1 MLSANSLLSKGNP
14 KVAPNVRTELRDPM
28 YNPSTP
34 TIGDDN
40 TKFVKDARSLRMK
53 DRFYVDMALNSY
65 SKNGDGYTL
74 GQNNKGFKAFNDY
87 DSAIDPN
94 LLIRRD
100 PNSKQYYQPNDFYNG
115 SYDAYYSLPKSIKR
129 PNPTIG
135 GDLLSEIAA
144 LYQFKPASISTGF
157 LNNIA
162 SGAINT
168 PLNSASGSKSA
179 TDAGTSTTSVSIPE
193 PSPPP
198 RSLGVTSYVSRQDMT
213 TPTNTAPVMQTDT
226 PVRTPMRMNDVNTI
240 GTNPTEDPDII
251 KAKDEYDKMMKESR
265 LAADKGSRDR
275 DFDTVYKRYH
285 MDDKLDQYG
294 NPVIRTGTKIGL
306 SDMGKFKSYDI

>member
-14 KVAPNVRTELRDPM
+14 KVAPNVGIELRDPM

-34 TIGDDN
+34 KIGDDN

-53 DRFYVDMALNSY
+53 DRFYVDMTLNSY

-74 GQNNKGFKAFNDY
+74 GQNNKGFKAFIDY
-87 DSAIDPN
+87 DRAIDPN

-115 SYDAYYSLPKSIKR
+115 SYDSYYSLPKSIKR
-129 PNPTIG
+129 PVPTIG
-135 GDLLSEIAA
+135 GDLLSEISA
-144 LYQFKPASISTGF
+144 LYNFKPASISTGF

-179 TDAGTSTTSVSIPE
+179 TDAGTSTTSVSLPE

-198 RSLGVTSYVSRQDMT
+198 RSLGVTSYVSRQDIK
-213 TPTNTAPVMQTDT
+213 PLSNTAPVMETDT

-251 KAKDEYDKMMKESR
+251 NAKDEYDKIMKDSTLER
-265 LAADKGSRDR
+265 NRGRQDK
-275 DFDTVYKRYH
+275 DTVYKRYG
-285 MDDKLDQYG
+285 MDTKLDQYG

>member
-74 GQNNKGFKAFNDY
+74 GQNNKGFKAFTDY
-87 DSAIDPN
+87 DRAIDPN

-100 PNSKQYYQPNDFYNG
+100 PNSKEYYQPNDFYNG
-115 SYDAYYSLPKSIKR
+115 SYDSYYSLPKSIKR

-168 PLNSASGSKSA
+168 PITSKS
-179 TDAGTSTTSVSIPE
+179 TDMSTATTSLSIPV
-193 PSPPP
+193 PSPT
-198 RSLGVTSYVSRQDMT
+198 RSPGVTSYASRQDIK
-213 TPTNTAPVMQTDT
+213 PLSNTAPVMETDIPVQTPT
-226 PVRTPMRMNDVNTI
+226 RMNDVNTI

-251 KAKDEYDKMMKESR
+251 NAKDEYDKIMKDSLLER
-265 LAADKGSRDR
+265 NRGRQDK
-275 DFDTVYKRYH
+275 DTVYSRYG
-285 MDDKLDQYG
+285 MDTKLDQYG

>member
-1 MLSANSLLSKGNP
+1 MLSANSLLNKGNP

-53 DRFYVDMALNSY
+53 DRFYVDMTLNSY

-74 GQNNKGFKAFNDY
+74 GQNNKGFKAFLDY
-87 DSAIDPN
+87 DRAIDPN

-168 PLNSASGSKSA
+168 PVSSSA
-179 TDAGTSTTSVSIPE
+179 TNAVDAGTATTSLSIPV
-193 PSPPP
+193 PSPT
-198 RSLGVTSYVSRQDMT
+198 RSPGVTSYASRQDMA
-213 TPTNTAPVMQTDT
+213 TPTNTAPVMETDA
-226 PVRTPMRMNDVNTI
+226 PIRTPTRMNDINTI
-240 GTNPTEDPDII
+240 GTDPTEDPDII
-251 KAKDEYDKMMKESR
+251 NAKDEYDKMMKESR
-265 LAADKGSRDR
+265 LAADKGSKDR
-275 DFDTVYKRYH
+275 EFDTVYKRYH

-294 NPVIRTGTKIGL
+294 NPAIRTGTRIKL
-306 SDMGKFKSYDI
+306 SGDGNFKSYGI

>member
-40 TKFVKDARSLRMK
+40 TKFVKDARSLKMK

-74 GQNNKGFKAFNDY
+74 GQNNKGFKAFTDY
-87 DSAIDPN
+87 DRAIDPN

-115 SYDAYYSLPKSIKR
+115 SYDSYYSLPKSIKR

-168 PLNSASGSKSA
+168 PITSKS
-179 TDAGTSTTSVSIPE
+179 TDMSTATTSLSIPV
-193 PSPPP
+193 PSPT
-198 RSLGVTSYVSRQDMT
+198 RSPGVTSYASRQDIK
-213 TPTNTAPVMQTDT
+213 PLSNTAPVMETDIPVQTPT
-226 PVRTPMRMNDVNTI
+226 RMNDVNTI

-251 KAKDEYDKMMKESR
+251 NAKDEYDKIMKDSTLER
-265 LAADKGSRDR
+265 NRGRQDK
-275 DFDTVYKRYH
+275 DTVYKRYG
-285 MDDKLDQYG
+285 MDTKLDQYG

-306 SDMGKFKSYDI
+306 DDMGKFKSYGI

>member
-14 KVAPNVRTELRDPM
+14 KVAPNVGIELRDPM

-34 TIGDDN
+34 KIGDDN

-53 DRFYVDMALNSY
+53 DRFYVDMTLNSY

-74 GQNNKGFKAFNDY
+74 GQNNKGFKAFIDY
-87 DSAIDPN
+87 DRAIDPN

-115 SYDAYYSLPKSIKR
+115 SYDSYYSLPKSIKR
-129 PNPTIG
+129 PAPTIG
-135 GDLLSEIAA
+135 GDLLSEISA
-144 LYQFKPASISTGF
+144 LYNFKPASISTGF

-168 PLNSASGSKSA
+168 PI
-179 TDAGTSTTSVSIPE
+179 TSTTTDKNANDMSTATTSLSIPV
-193 PSPPP
+193 PSPT
-198 RSLGVTSYVSRQDMT
+198 RSPGVTSYASRQDIK
-213 TPTNTAPVMQTDT
+213 PLSNTAPVMETDT

-251 KAKDEYDKMMKESR
+251 NAKDEYDKIMKDSLLER
-265 LAADKGSRDR
+265 NRGRQDK
-275 DFDTVYKRYH
+275 DTVYKRYG
-285 MDDKLDQYG
+285 MDTKLDQYG

>member
-14 KVAPNVRTELRDPM
+14 KVAPNVGTELRDPM

-34 TIGDDN
+34 KIGDDN

-53 DRFYVDMALNSY
+53 DRFYVDMTLNSY

-74 GQNNKGFKAFNDY
+74 GQNNKGFKAFLDY
-87 DSAIDPN
+87 DRAIDPN

-115 SYDAYYSLPKSIKR
+115 SYDSYYSLPKSIKR
-129 PNPTIG
+129 PAPTIG
-135 GDLLSEIAA
+135 GDLLSEISA
-144 LYQFKPASISTGF
+144 LYNFKPASISTGF

-168 PLNSASGSKSA
+168 PVSSGSKSA
-179 TDAGTSTTSVSIPE
+179 TDEGTSTTSLSIPT
-193 PSPPP
+193 PSPA
-198 RSLGVTSYVSRQDMT
+198 RSPGVTSYASRQDMA
-213 TPTNTAPVMQTDT
+213 TPTNTAPVMQTDA
-226 PVRTPMRMNDVNTI
+226 PIRTPTRMNDINTI

-251 KAKDEYDKMMKESR
+251 NAKDEYDKMMKESR

-294 NPVIRTGTKIGL
+294 NPAIRTGTRIKL
-306 SDMGKFKSYDI
+306 SDDGKFKTYGI

>member
-14 KVAPNVRTELRDPM
+14 KVTPNVRTELRDPM

-74 GQNNKGFKAFNDY
+74 GQNNKGFKAFIDY
-87 DSAIDPN
+87 DRAIDPN

-115 SYDAYYSLPKSIKR
+115 SYDSYYSLPKSIKR
-129 PNPTIG
+129 PAPTIG
-135 GDLLSEIAA
+135 GDLLSEITA
-144 LYQFKPASISTGF
+144 LYNFKPASISTGF

-168 PLNSASGSKSA
+168 PVSSSATSA
-179 TDAGTSTTSVSIPE
+179 TDAGTATTSLSIPT
-193 PSPPP
+193 PSPT
-198 RSLGVTSYVSRQDMT
+198 RSSGLTSYTSRQDMK
-213 TPTNTAPVMQTDT
+213 TPTNAAPVMETDT
-226 PVRTPMRMNDVNTI
+226 PVQTPTRMNDVNTI

-251 KAKDEYDKMMKESR
+251 KAKDEYDKIMQDSTLER
-265 LAADKGSRDR
+265 NRGRQDK
-275 DFDTVYKRYH
+275 DTVYKRYG
-285 MDDKLDQYG
+285 MDTKLDQYG
-294 NPVIRTGTKIGL
+294 NPTIRTGTKIGL
-306 SDMGKFKSYDI
+306 SDMGKFKSYGI

>member
-1 MLSANSLLSKGNP
+1 MLSANSLLNKGNP
-14 KVAPNVRTELRDPM
+14 KVTPNVRTELRDPM

-53 DRFYVDMALNSY
+53 DRFYVDMTLNSY

-74 GQNNKGFKAFNDY
+74 GQNNKGFKAFIDY
-87 DSAIDPN
+87 DRAIDPN

-115 SYDAYYSLPKSIKR
+115 SYDSYYSLPKSIKR
-129 PNPTIG
+129 PAPSIG
-135 GDLLSEIAA
+135 GDLLSEISA
-144 LYQFKPASISTGF
+144 LYNFKPASISTGF

-168 PLNSASGSKSA
+168 PVSSSAASA
-179 TDAGTSTTSVSIPE
+179 ADAGTATTSLSIPT
-193 PSPPP
+193 PAAPP

-213 TPTNTAPVMQTDT
+213 TPTNTAPVMQMDT
-226 PVRTPMRMNDVNTI
+226 PVQTPTKMNDVNTI

-251 KAKDEYDKMMKESR
+251 KARDEYDKIMKDSLLER
-265 LAADKGSRDR
+265 NRGRQDKGGRDIYKAYGM
-275 DFDTVYKRYH
+275 DT
-285 MDDKLDQYG
+285 KLDQYG

-306 SDMGKFKSYDI
+306 DDMGKFKSYGI

>member
-1 MLSANSLLSKGNP
+1 MLSANSLLNRGNP

-74 GQNNKGFKAFNDY
+74 GQNNKGFKAFTDY
-87 DSAIDPN
+87 DRAIDPN

-100 PNSKQYYQPNDFYNG
+100 PNSKEYYQPNDFYNG
-115 SYDAYYSLPKSIKR
+115 SYESYYSLPKSIKR

-168 PLNSASGSKSA
+168 PI
-179 TDAGTSTTSVSIPE
+179 TSTSNDKSSNDMSTATTSLSIPV
-193 PSPPP
+193 PSPT
-198 RSLGVTSYVSRQDMT
+198 RSPGVRSYASRQDMT
-213 TPTNTAPVMQTDT
+213 TPTNTAPVMEADT
-226 PVRTPMRMNDVNTI
+226 PVRAPMRMNDVNTI

-251 KAKDEYDKMMKESR
+251 NAKDEYDKIMKDSTLER
-265 LAADKGSRDR
+265 NRGRQDK
-275 DFDTVYKRYH
+275 DTVYKRYG
-285 MDDKLDQYG
+285 MDNKLDQYG

-306 SDMGKFKSYDI
+306 DDMGKFKSYGI